1 MFIIFL
7 LLVGGI
13 LTPFY
18 NVADKNVSISEEEIV
33 KSIELAQKE
42 LNLVFSTTENFTF
55 DQFWSHSISGYSE
68 PKIEKS
74 TMTFEK
80 HNESDVY
87 VLLKLQHH
95 ESYETLSRVL
105 IQIFDKENAAMITEM
120 DNVLNWK
127 DN

>member
-55 DQFWSHSISGYSE
+55 DQF
-68 PKIEKS
+68 
-74 TMTFEK
+74 
-80 HNESDVY
+80 
-87 VLLKLQHH
+87 
-95 ESYETLSRVL
+95 
-105 IQIFDKENAAMITEM
+105 
-120 DNVLNWK
+120 
-127 DN
+127 

>member
-1 MFIIFL
+1 
-7 LLVGGI
+7 
-13 LTPFY
+13 
-18 NVADKNVSISEEEIV
+18 
-33 KSIELAQKE
+33 
-42 LNLVFSTTENFTF
+42 
-55 DQFWSHSISGYSE
+55 
-68 PKIEKS
+68 
-74 TMTFEK
+74 MTFEK